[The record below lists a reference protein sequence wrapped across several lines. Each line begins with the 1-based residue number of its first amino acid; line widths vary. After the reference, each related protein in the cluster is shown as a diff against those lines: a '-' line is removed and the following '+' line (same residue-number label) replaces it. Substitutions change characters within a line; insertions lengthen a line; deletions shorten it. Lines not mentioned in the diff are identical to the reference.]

1 MICIFRHNNIF
12 CDIPLAVPG
21 NMLVGLIINTRILNR
36 KFLEFCNPFS
46 FAVFPLLLFQNV
58 LHHPTEVLSTKSF
71 QRLIF
76 ALDALN
82 LVQLCIVRKR
92 GTAKFCPAERIPVK
106 RKELHPAA
114 DG

>member
-1 MICIFRHNNIF
+1 
-12 CDIPLAVPG
+12 
-21 NMLVGLIINTRILNR
+21 MLVGLISNTRILDR

-46 FAVFPLLLFQNV
+46 LTVFPLLIFQNF
-58 LHHPTEVLSTKSF
+58 LHHPAEVLSAKRF

-76 ALDALN
+76 VLDILN
-82 LVQLCIVRKR
+82 LIQLCIVRKS
-92 GTAKFCPAERIPVK
+92 GAAKFCPAERIPVK